1 VLTVSHGRV
10 VYEDG
15 QVDPD
20 AAGLGE
26 CVTRPAAVTA

>member
-1 VLTVSHGRV
+1 

-20 AAGLGE
+20 ASGAGE
-26 CVTRPAAVTA
+26 CVTRPAREAVRA